1 MTPSSPLRTTV
12 RLTYVPVVVGLAG
25 LVIWFADRGA
35 HLALGLTLATAVA
48 LSFAAER
55 LAAYD
60 RTWNQDHDDRGRDA
74 LHAIVNE
81 TLNLASVAALPLIAT
96 TLVVA
101 DIWPTSWAFP
111 LQVALAVIVFDAGV
125 TLAHR
130 ASHRQRILWSFHA
143 VHHSVPRFY
152 GLNGLMKHPV
162 HQAIEMTAGVAVLVV
177 IGLPRNVAIA
187 LAGLT
192 VIQLLL
198 QHSNVD
204 YAVGPL
210 GRWWALNAGH
220 RLHHLSQPGAGDT
233 NFGLYTLVWDRLLR
247 TYTRPE
253 ARPTIATADI
263 GVTGRPDYP
272 TAYTAQITQ
281 PFRDLARHSSNTTVR
296 T

>member
-1 MTPSSPLRTTV
+1 MTSPAPLQTTV
-12 RLTYVPVVVGLAG
+12 RLIYVPVVVGLAG
-25 LVIWFADRGA
+25 LVIWLADREA
-35 HLALGLTLATAVA
+35 HIALGLTLAATVA

-60 RTWNQDHDDRGRDA
+60 RSWNEDHNDRGRDA
-74 LHAIVNE
+74 LHAVVNE
-81 TLNLASVAALPLIAT
+81 ILNLASVAALPLIAT

-101 DIWPTSWAFP
+101 DIWPTAWAFP
-111 LQVALAVIVFDAGV
+111 VQVALAVIVFDAGV
-125 TLAHR
+125 TLAHW

-162 HQAIEMTAGVAVLVV
+162 HQAIEMTAGVAVLVA
-177 IGLPRNVAIA
+177 IGLPRDVAIA

-192 VIQLLL
+192 VLQLLL

-220 RLHHLSQPGAGDT
+220 RLHHLSEPGAGDT
-233 NFGLYTLVWDRLLR
+233 NFGLYTLIWDRLLG
-247 TYTRPE
+247 TYTPPE
-253 ARPTIATADI
+253 ARPKITTADI
-263 GVTGRPDYP
+263 GVTGRPGYP

-281 PFRDLARHSSNTTVR
+281 PFRDLARSSPE
-296 T
+296 

>member
-1 MTPSSPLRTTV
+1 M
-12 RLTYVPVVVGLAG
+12 VGLAG

-35 HLALGLTLATAVA
+35 HLALGLTLAAAVA

-60 RTWNQDHDDRGRDA
+60 RSWNEDHNDRGRDA
-74 LHAIVNE
+74 LHAVVNE
-81 TLNLASVAALPLIAT
+81 TLNLASVAALPLIAS

-101 DIWPTSWAFP
+101 DIWPTAWAFP
-111 LQVALAVIVFDAGV
+111 LQVAFAVVVFDAGV
-125 TLAHR
+125 TLAHW

-162 HQAIEMTAGVAVLVV
+162 HQAIEMTAGVAVLVA

-192 VIQLLL
+192 VVQLLL

-220 RLHHLSQPGAGDT
+220 RLHHLSEPGAGDT
-233 NFGLYTLVWDRLLR
+233 NFGLYTLIWDRLLG
-247 TYTRPE
+247 TYTPPA
-253 ARPTIATADI
+253 ARPTITTADI

-281 PFRDLARHSSNTTVR
+281 PFRDLTRRASTTTDR
-296 T
+296 P

>member
-233 NFGLYTLVWDRLLR
+233 NVGLYTLVWDRLLR

>member
-1 MTPSSPLRTTV
+1 M
-12 RLTYVPVVVGLAG
+12 
-25 LVIWFADRGA
+25 
-35 HLALGLTLATAVA
+35 LTLAAAVA

-60 RTWNQDHDDRGRDA
+60 RSWNEDHNDRGRDA
-74 LHAIVNE
+74 LHAVVNE
-81 TLNLASVAALPLIAT
+81 TLNLASVAALPLIAS

-101 DIWPTSWAFP
+101 DIWPAAWPFP
-111 LQVALAVIVFDAGV
+111 LQVAFAVVVFDAGV

-143 VHHSVPRFY
+143 VHHRVPRFY

-162 HQAIEMTAGVAVLVV
+162 HHAIEMTAGVAVLVV

-192 VIQLLL
+192 VVQLLL

-210 GRWWALNAGH
+210 GRWWALNGGH

-233 NFGLYTLVWDRLLR
+233 NFGLYTLIWDRLLG
-247 TYTRPE
+247 TYTPPE
-253 ARPTIATADI
+253 ARSSITTADI
-263 GVTGRPDYP
+263 GVSGRPDYP
-272 TAYTAQITQ
+272 PGLHRPDHPAVPRPGPTCLEVDSSTLTRSSGTAAGCGT
-281 PFRDLARHSSNTTVR
+281 P
-296 T
+296 